1 LALRSILRF
10 PDARLR
16 APAAPV
22 RLFDDTLLVLAGDLL
37 ETLRGAPGIGIT
49 APHIG
54 VPSRLVVIELP
65 GAECPCFY
73 ANPWIESRSL
83 DIVRHEEGSVSMPDV
98 AEMVERA
105 AGVRVRYQDMHGE
118 PRQVD
123 AEGLLAIC
131 LQHEIDQLDGIFWIQ
146 RLSKLR
152 RDRLI
157 RRYEKHQADRPGPS
171 NF

>member
-1 LALRSILRF
+1 
-10 PDARLR
+10 
-16 APAAPV
+16 
-22 RLFDDTLLVLAGDLL
+22 
-37 ETLRGAPGIGIT
+37 
-49 APHIG
+49 
-54 VPSRLVVIELP
+54 
-65 GAECPCFY
+65 
-73 ANPWIESRSL
+73 
-83 DIVRHEEGSVSMPDV
+83 
-98 AEMVERA
+98 MVERA
-105 AGVRVRYQDMHGE
+105 AGVRVRYQDMNGE